1 MRRTN
6 LSSVLPRAALLALG
20 IGSAGC
26 SGGGDELAPA
36 GFGKLS
42 GQTVLVLP
50 VQYVVSAAGGYAGGA
65 SNAQAAA
72 RLADSEIAF
81 ALSERAGRATWVLP
95 QQQIEALKR
104 RPWMQVNPIAQSADE
119 ARSEWDKLRDI
130 RDPLYREIRMIAAL
144 FDARLAVWPLEIF
157 YEKGADGRGGRA
169 GRGGRGGRLV
179 IRTVLLDARAGVV
192 LWQGLVRGDDQPPT
206 SPGALA
212 AAAQAFAIRVSP

>member
-1 MRRTN
+1 MKRTN
-6 LSSVLPRAALLALG
+6 LSRVLPGAAALLALG

-50 VQYVVSAAGGYAGGA
+50 VQYVVPAAGGYAGGA
-65 SNAQAAA
+65 SNPQAAA

-95 QQQIEALKR
+95 QQQIAALKR
-104 RPWMQVNPIAQSADE
+104 RPWMQVNPVALSADE
-119 ARSEWDKLRDI
+119 VRSEGDKLRDI
-130 RDPLYREIRMIAAL
+130 RDPLYGEIRLIAAL
-144 FDARLAVWPLEIF
+144 FDARMAVWPLEIF
-157 YEKGADGRGGRA
+157 YEKGNEGRG
-169 GRGGRGGRLV
+169 GRGGRGGRLA

>member
-6 LSSVLPRAALLALG
+6 LSRVVRPAATVLALG

-26 SGGGDELAPA
+26 SGGGDEPAPA

-50 VQYVVSAAGGYAGGA
+50 VQYVVPAPGGYAGGA
-65 SNAQAAA
+65 SNPGAAA

-81 ALSERAGRATWVLP
+81 ALSERAGRATWVMP

-104 RPWMQVNPIAQSADE
+104 RPWMQVNPLALSADE
-119 ARSEWDKLRDI
+119 VRSEGDKLRDI

-157 YEKGADGRGGRA
+157 YEKGAEGHEGH
-169 GRGGRGGRLV
+169 GGRLA